1 MDRRRVVNDAL
12 MHLISEDGKLVEYS
26 KLARSAHA
34 LHCGNEALSM
44 SWVRHSH
51 DVVLIN
57 PFPADFQFL
66 NLVRGWLFLCL
77 LLSLCFASSQPSP
90 MQTHATLIFPAGKCS
105 EYLNCFD
112 CHDSGLGCGW
122 CAGAHCETTAGG
134 CYNKTWFELGY
145 NKATNS
151 SLRHGDPGG
160 PICSDEELN

>member
-26 KLARSAHA
+26 KLARAAHA

-90 MQTHATLIFPAGKCS
+90 MQTHATLNFP
-105 EYLNCFD
+105 
-112 CHDSGLGCGW
+112 
-122 CAGAHCETTAGG
+122 
-134 CYNKTWFELGY
+134 
-145 NKATNS
+145 
-151 SLRHGDPGG
+151 RRQM
-160 PICSDEELN
+160 